1 MIFFKSSAGFSGD
14 GIDGGEAELYFNAM
28 EIEELLKMVREKF
41 PGLLLKSIAEY
52 KDFYLLNLLTL
63 DGTVPFLGRVP
74 VFLKKSGKLY
84 ALNPEREAE
93 MLKGESTLVWNDPS
107 VIPQG

>member
-1 MIFFKSSAGFSGD
+1 M
-14 GIDGGEAELYFNAM
+14 GGAELYFNAM

-63 DGTVPFLGRVP
+63 DRTVPFLGRVP

-84 ALNPEREAE
+84 ALNPERESE
-93 MLKGESTLVWNDPS
+93 MLKGESALVWNDPS